1 LCEESYGGSKCGEE
15 NNGRKKVVTCQ
26 LSSEGAT
33 GRLSIRGRQMRA
45 SMGRRGQM
53 MEKEFKVGGK
63 VWFGAKSKG
72 EERRR
77 DKTRFSPEAKNLE
90 VGFRLTFRAFDQWQW
105 RRLRRFCL

>member
-1 LCEESYGGSKCGEE
+1 M
-15 NNGRKKVVTCQ
+15 
-26 LSSEGAT
+26 
-33 GRLSIRGRQMRA
+33 SIRGRQMRT
-45 SMGRRGQM
+45 SMGKRGQV
-53 MEKEFKVGGK
+53 MEKSSRGGK

-105 RRLRRFCL
+105 RRWLRRFCL